1 MGLENVPRTY
11 RKNALPKTENVN
23 PLITSHIWVF
33 LETKGYRRTRERFR
47 EKRSSNSK
55 YRDSNTLLENGV
67 RFLGALSNDI

>member
-33 LETKGYRRTRERFR
+33 LRKNVIEERGKRFR